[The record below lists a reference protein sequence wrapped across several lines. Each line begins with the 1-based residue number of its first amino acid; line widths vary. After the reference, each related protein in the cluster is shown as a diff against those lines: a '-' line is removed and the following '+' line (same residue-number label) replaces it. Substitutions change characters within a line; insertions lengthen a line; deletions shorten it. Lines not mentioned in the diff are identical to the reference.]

1 MPHKTKG
8 RAGHLQEWEGCRGTF
23 FLIRI
28 KKRLVSELQKQMSN
42 ADRYC
47 SKADTEQLQAY
58 LVANFQKKMELN
70 IKCNSRKHG
79 DNPELLG
86 KCHLVNLHDIKA
98 GGCLKM
104 DVWDSIPH
112 TVRGSSLYLHFKAFA
127 LVTFV

>member
-1 MPHKTKG
+1 
-8 RAGHLQEWEGCRGTF
+8 
-23 FLIRI
+23 
-28 KKRLVSELQKQMSN
+28 
-42 ADRYC
+42 
-47 SKADTEQLQAY
+47 
-58 LVANFQKKMELN
+58 MELN